1 MAFYPIYYITLV
13 CPDLATSKQKME
25 EYIAHGARALQIDM
39 PSKDPVFETPFVR
52 ENMKRALLT
61 YEGYDKYLDFF
72 RELREKY
79 PHLELHLVVYP
90 DVVESIG
97 REKFVS
103 FCKKIS
109 IASFMPVTSD
119 HEYRCRFKKDG
130 LVIVEN
136 MDGNLPDAEVEY
148 AAGLKE
154 NEVITL
160 NYKRHRECT
169 REDCV
174 TFRDKIDYLRKQG
187 VTARIYAVEGITDAG
202 MMREVKEAGAER
214 AFVGNVL
221 MRLWDDEKS
230 LWELFDA
237 FQEQAVP
244 QHTV

>member
-13 CPDLATSKQKME
+13 CPDLATSKQKIE

-52 ENMKRALLT
+52 ENMKRALQI
-61 YEGYDKYLDFF
+61 YEGYDIYLDFF

-79 PHLELHLVVYP
+79 PHLELHLVAYP

-103 FCKKIS
+103 FCKEIN
-109 IASFMPVTSD
+109 IASFMPVSSD
-119 HEYRCRFKKDG
+119 QEYRCGFKKDG
-130 LVIVEN
+130 LVIIEN
-136 MDGNLPDAEVEY
+136 MDVNLPDAEVEY

-160 NYKRHRECT
+160 NYKKHRECE
-169 REDCV
+169 REGSV
-174 TFRDKIDYLRKQG
+174 TFRDRIDYLREQG
-187 VTARIYAVEGITDAG
+187 VTAKIYAVEGIADAG
-202 MMREVKEAGAER
+202 MMREVKDGGAER

-237 FQEQAVP
+237 FQELAGP
-244 QHTV
+244 